1 MYVTDFCPNCG
12 AQTTGQ
18 LYFDELGPHT
28 VCQHCEG
35 SFDTD
40 VFYRFVREKEAASII
55 ASREPKGL
63 FVLDTGIEIVGIDN
77 STGEAWTE
85 DFPDMTECLLW
96 LAREK
101 EVDDE

>member
-1 MYVTDFCPNCG
+1 M
-12 AQTTGQ
+12 
-18 LYFDELGPHT
+18 
-28 VCQHCEG
+28 
-35 SFDTD
+35 
-40 VFYRFVREKEAASII
+40 
-55 ASREPKGL
+55 KGL

-77 STGEAWTE
+77 STGEAWAE